1 MPTAILDIAGEIVDL
16 DCTLEEIHELPAE
29 ITTHPVQRGVDVA
42 DHVRPGAL
50 TISLRGIVT
59 STPIRTPTFGA
70 PADRTRTVVDR
81 LRLAQTR
88 GELCSYLGRRGLHED
103 LAVGDVSAP
112 YTSSSGVELS
122 VRLVQLRVAEAQLVP
137 VPRAATPSG
146 QRLRDR
152 GKQPTQ
158 DVPEEER
165 ASLLSKLTGFG
176 TTVQ

>member
-1 MPTAILDIAGEIVDL
+1 VAILDIAGEIVDL

-42 DHVRPGAL
+42 DHVRPGPHI
-50 TISLRGIVT
+50 ISLRGIVT
-59 STPIRTPTFGA
+59 STPLRTPTFGLA
-70 PADRTRTVVDR
+70 ADRTKTVVQR

-88 GELCSYLGRRGLHED
+88 GELCTYLGRLGFHED

-112 YTSSSGVELS
+112 YTSSGGVELAI
-122 VRLVQLRVAEAQLVP
+122 RLVQLRVAEAQLVP
-137 VPRAATPSG
+137 VPRAATASG

-158 DVPEEER
+158 EVEESQ
-165 ASLLSKLTGFG
+165 SLLSKLTGFG
-176 TTVQ
+176 SVAQ